1 MKATCPKCGARILYV
16 VTERGTRMPID
27 PMPSPE
33 GNIEIAANGLAVLRV
48 RDKPAGVPLYAHHH
62 RTCSPR

>member
-1 MKATCPKCGARILYV
+1 
-16 VTERGTRMPID
+16 MPID